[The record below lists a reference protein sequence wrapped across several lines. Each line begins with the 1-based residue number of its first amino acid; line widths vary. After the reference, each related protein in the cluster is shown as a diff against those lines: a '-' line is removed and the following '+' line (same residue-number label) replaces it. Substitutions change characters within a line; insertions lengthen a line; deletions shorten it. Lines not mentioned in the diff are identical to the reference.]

1 MACVR
6 REIYIFARH
15 THRPGEGRTKI
26 NDQVER
32 FTLCAR
38 FKEIFITGIENYL
51 IWVVQFFQGL
61 DLRFRFDAT
70 SMKNFVYTL
79 IKFSYF
85 VAFSEYMN
93 FT

>member
-51 IWVVQFFQGL
+51 IRVVQFFQGL
-61 DLRFRFDAT
+61 DLRFDAT
-70 SMKNFVYTL
+70 SMKNFVYIL
-79 IKFSYF
+79 IKFNYF
-85 VAFSEYMN
+85 VAITRS
-93 FT
+93 